1 MEWLINQGV
10 TFIFYPCI
18 PYEREEFKDAN
29 NHYNCPMVT
38 SYAENIKNNMDA
50 ITNGTI
56 HFKNPFLSFK
66 SEEVLSK
73 RLIEEFSKEFQI
85 PEQEIRHAVKKAW
98 DELAACREDIRK
110 KGEETI
116 AWLEKHHKRGI
127 VLAGRPYHIDPE
139 VNHGIP
145 ELINSYGIAVLTE
158 DSVSHLHKVERPLI
172 VMDQWMYHSRL
183 YAAANYVKTKD
194 NLDLIQLTSFG
205 CGLDAVTSDAVSDI
219 LTNSGK
225 IYTSLKIDEVNNL
238 GAARI
243 RIRSLIAAIRVH
255 EKMHKTRFFARFRR
269 IKF

>member
-1 MEWLINQGV
+1 MLSPPSSRKIYELGIESIPSESECYPAKLAHGHVEWLINQGV

-56 HFKNPFLSFK
+56 HFKNPFLSFQ

-73 RLIEEFSKEFQI
+73 RLTEEFSKEFQI

-145 ELINSYGIAVLTE
+145 ELINSYGL
-158 DSVSHLHKVERPLI
+158 
-172 VMDQWMYHSRL
+172 
-183 YAAANYVKTKD
+183 
-194 NLDLIQLTSFG
+194 
-205 CGLDAVTSDAVSDI
+205 
-219 LTNSGK
+219 
-225 IYTSLKIDEVNNL
+225 
-238 GAARI
+238 
-243 RIRSLIAAIRVH
+243 SLIHI
-255 EKMHKTRFFARFRR
+255 
-269 IKF
+269 